1 MDPSLRRNHQNPKD
15 LRTNRRSVLGFR
27 RSLDYVVILTCVPN
41 NSQRMKLVWRAAMQR
56 RHLKK
61 TQVQL
66 ALVRLAAKISF
77 SVLIQ
82 LNRATMKKW
91 KLISIVLIAA
101 IFSSVTAYFL
111 AGAQKNHELG
121 VSASISLVE
130 RTLVRDAIVRGDI
143 SKAIELSDV
152 AMYGDV
158 VKITLADTRSEKTRP
173 ASEQRQR
180 ERSFILAKQS
190 WLNRPIERLD
200 LSSVRAI
207 AEIFDGECKHFGAKC
222 PEGIIE
228 SKKRP

>member
-1 MDPSLRRNHQNPKD
+1 
-15 LRTNRRSVLGFR
+15 
-27 RSLDYVVILTCVPN
+27 
-41 NSQRMKLVWRAAMQR
+41 
-56 RHLKK
+56 
-61 TQVQL
+61 
-66 ALVRLAAKISF
+66 
-77 SVLIQ
+77 
-82 LNRATMKKW
+82 MKKW

-180 ERSFILAKQS
+180 ERSFILAK
-190 WLNRPIERLD
+190 
-200 LSSVRAI
+200 
-207 AEIFDGECKHFGAKC
+207 AKLA
-222 PEGIIE
+222 
-228 SKKRP
+228 